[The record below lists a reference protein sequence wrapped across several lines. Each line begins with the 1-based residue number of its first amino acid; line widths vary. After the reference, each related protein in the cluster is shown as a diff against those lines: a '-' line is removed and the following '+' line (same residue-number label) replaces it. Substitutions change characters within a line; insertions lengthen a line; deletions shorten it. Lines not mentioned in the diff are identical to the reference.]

1 MSPDPAA
8 QPTSLEYEQ
17 QMTKKVLRKLDL
29 HVLPPL
35 AVVSRPC
42 SCLSSLDII
51 TSYGWPTLLTA
62 ATLATQG
69 QSIADVGEP
78 H

>member
-17 QMTKKVLRKLDL
+17 QMTKRVLRKLDL

-35 AVVSRPC
+35 AVVSGFLC
-42 SCLSSLDII
+42 AFH
-51 TSYGWPTLLTA
+51 LLTPFSA
-62 ATLATQG
+62 MAG
-69 QSIADVGEP
+69 QLY
-78 H
+78 